1 MAASRVL
8 SDTVSPYCQPAR
20 FVGTGTEGLSQGD
33 SMSSAEVP
41 SSSNR
46 SLIVQLAILAVVELI
61 ILAVA
66 IALTTWLLPGI
77 HVSGGVLTYL
87 WIALIFGLVNGI
99 LGPVLHFLALPLTA
113 LTWGL
118 FAFVVNAA
126 LLGITAWLSGDLSI
140 DGFFP
145 ALFASILISVFATVL
160 GLLLRPRV

>member
-1 MAASRVL
+1 
-8 SDTVSPYCQPAR
+8 
-20 FVGTGTEGLSQGD
+20 
-33 SMSSAEVP
+33 
-41 SSSNR
+41 
-46 SLIVQLAILAVVELI
+46 
-61 ILAVA
+61 
-66 IALTTWLLPGI
+66 
-77 HVSGGVLTYL
+77 
-87 WIALIFGLVNGI
+87 
-99 LGPVLHFLALPLTA
+99 VLHFLALPLTA